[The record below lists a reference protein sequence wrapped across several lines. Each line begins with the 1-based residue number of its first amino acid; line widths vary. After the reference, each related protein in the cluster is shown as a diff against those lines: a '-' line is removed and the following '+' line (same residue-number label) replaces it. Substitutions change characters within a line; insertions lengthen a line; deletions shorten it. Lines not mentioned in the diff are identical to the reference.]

1 MFIGHEAVGF
11 AGKRAAQRMSLGTLM
26 LAATWL
32 DLVWPVFVILGI
44 EHVRIRG
51 GKNPFLIL
59 DFYDYPWTHSMVM
72 ALAWSIAFGAVY
84 WLVTR
89 YGRGALIAGAAVFS
103 HWVLDFVTHI
113 PDLPIVPH
121 GQGFGLG
128 LWKSPAATIAVE
140 LLLFAAGV
148 WIYVRRTRARD
159 RIGSIVL
166 TIFILFLLMVYA
178 ASIGSPPPPNGTAVG
193 WGGLAGWLI
202 PPWAWWID
210 RHRDLRT

>member
-11 AGKRAAQRMSLGTLM
+11 AGKSAAPRMSLGTLM

-32 DLVWPVFVILGI
+32 DLVWPVFVILDI

-72 ALAWSIAFGAVY
+72 ALAWSVAFGAVY
-84 WLVTR
+84 WLATR

-103 HWVLDFVTHI
+103 HWVLDFVTHL

-121 GQGFGLG
+121 GRGYGLG
-128 LWKSPAATIAVE
+128 LWKWPAATIVVE
-140 LLLFAAGV
+140 ILLFAAGV
-148 WIYVRRTRARD
+148 WIYMRRTKARD

-166 TIFILFLLMVYA
+166 SIFILFLLMVYA